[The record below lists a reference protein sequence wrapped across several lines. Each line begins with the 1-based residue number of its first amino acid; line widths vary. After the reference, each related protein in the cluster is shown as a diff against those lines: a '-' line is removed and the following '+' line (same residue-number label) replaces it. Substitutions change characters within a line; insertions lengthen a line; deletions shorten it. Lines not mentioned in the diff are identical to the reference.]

1 MCRWMDG
8 RAGDVGLSA
17 GFRLN
22 FELERTRKRR
32 RRRMNKSELQ
42 TILGYLNIGLAIAH
56 STGITVGHF
65 GSTDFI
71 QLAQAVNGLLLE
83 SIVPA
88 ASAATTA
95 VAAPA
100 AVATT
105 APAVAVAVA
114 STPVSSVA
122 AAN

>member
-1 MCRWMDG
+1 
-8 RAGDVGLSA
+8 
-17 GFRLN
+17 
-22 FELERTRKRR
+22 
-32 RRRMNKSELQ
+32 MNKSELQ

-122 AAN
+122 VAN